1 MRTWLRYA
9 LEITKTYPEKY
20 GRGVSA
26 REKNINVATGIIRIS
41 AII

>member
-26 REKNINVATGIIRIS
+26 REKKYQCSHRNH
-41 AII
+41 